1 MDPFDYRAM
10 RKLLI
15 PMWIAWVV
23 LLFASH
29 AMQPTVVSSP
39 HEDLEP
45 GQEGGGS
52 YSEPHF
58 QPVANNFSPLPS
70 ALPFNPAPSVSPFNP
85 SGAGSLGQGPGV
97 FQPPSPTN
105 SLPVLPAPLPVI
117 VPALG
122 LPPGSFAPASPT
134 ISLGLLGGT
143 NQAVPASPNAFI
155 IPFSMGPTT
164 LLNQFAQP
172 PLVPFGQVGVPPQ
185 AYVPS
190 LNSGGPNPF
199 ALQCNYYFF
208 PNCGANGG
216 QSQNFRYS
224 TR

>member
-1 MDPFDYRAM
+1 
-10 RKLLI
+10 
-15 PMWIAWVV
+15 MWIAWGV

-39 HEDLEP
+39 HEELEP
-45 GQEGGGS
+45 GQEGGPS
-52 YSEPHF
+52 YSGPHF
-58 QPVANNFSPLPS
+58 QPVANGSPSLPG

-85 SGAGSLGQGPGV
+85 SGAGPLGQSPGV

-105 SLPVLPAPLPVI
+105 SLPVPLMPVPVI
-117 VPALG
+117 APALG

-143 NQAVPASPNAFI
+143 NQAVPASPNAFV

-190 LNSGGPNPF
+190 LNSGGQNPF
-199 ALQCNYYFF
+199 SLQCNYYFF

-216 QSQNFRYS
+216 QAQNFRYT